1 MHVRFS
7 DDARADLRAIQ
18 AYINERNPVAAQ
30 RVIDAILL
38 IAYQLESFPLLGRPG
53 ECRERAKFLCRNIPI
68 FSSTRSP
75 MSFTSMSKRC
85 FMADDFIRRS
95 RIDVAA
101 QAFPAFPHAR
111 TLSKQQPLK
120 TIHAEKRPSMPTV
133 APLDLEGH
141 IVGAHFLGDVPF
153 FTSASGEVHRL
164 DMGHKTVAAH
174 QGLLA
179 SIKDD
184 ASNTLVTSGEDG
196 KVNRVHADGR
206 VELLAEEPR
215 KWISVIA
222 AGPQGAVAYGL
233 GKEAKVRLADGTVKS
248 FAEQRTVEAIA
259 FAPKGLRIAAARY
272 NGVTLHWV
280 MTAGAPIDLDWK
292 GAHNAVTFSPDGR
305 FVVTAMQENALHGWK
320 IDVKPARKRG
330 NMRMTGYPAKIKSLS
345 WSVKAS
351 GSHPPARLRP
361 LSGRFRP
368 RMADGQA
375 AAGARHA
382 WKHHGDGCVLP
393 SGGRGRGHRLHR
405 RHDPSGPFCRR
416 EGSCAAPSGQGGDHV
431 HGVVQVRQLL
441 AFASEAGDCGV
452 VDIAG

>member
-1 MHVRFS
+1 
-7 DDARADLRAIQ
+7 
-18 AYINERNPVAAQ
+18 
-30 RVIDAILL
+30 
-38 IAYQLESFPLLGRPG
+38 
-53 ECRERAKFLCRNIPI
+53 
-68 FSSTRSP
+68 
-75 MSFTSMSKRC
+75 
-85 FMADDFIRRS
+85 
-95 RIDVAA
+95 
-101 QAFPAFPHAR
+101 
-111 TLSKQQPLK
+111 
-120 TIHAEKRPSMPTV
+120 MPTV

-174 QGLLA
+174 GGLLA
-179 SIKDD
+179 SIKDE

-196 KVNRVHADGR
+196 KVNRIHADGR

-222 AGPQGAVAYGL
+222 AGPQGAVAYGV

-320 IDVKPARKRG
+320 IDVKPGEEARH
-330 NMRMTGYPAKIKSLS
+330 MRMTGYPAKIKSMS
-345 WSVKAS
+345 WSVKGKWLAS
-351 GSHPPARLRP
+351 SGAPAAIVWPFSAKDGPMGKPPLELGTRGNIMATAVSCHPAEEVVAIGFIDGMILLVRLADEKEVVLRRP
-361 LSGRFRP
+361 GKGAITSMAWSKSG
-368 RMADGQA
+368 
-375 AAGARHA
+375 
-382 WKHHGDGCVLP
+382 K
-393 SGGRGRGHRLHR
+393 
-405 RHDPSGPFCRR
+405 
-416 EGSCAAPSGQGGDHV
+416 
-431 HGVVQVRQLL
+431 LL
-441 AFASEAGDCGV
+441 AFASETGDCGV